1 MVTSELRWPQ
11 QRLLEEK
18 HLTDYV
24 SGTLAV
30 QREHSVQCVC
40 LSGCPEINDIW
51 SRYLERWFNSE
62 FDGPGHMRKMLLS
75 CQCDFERGLSI
86 VCDHLQLSTDKV
98 DYAESCSY
106 GQRVTTDSMLS
117 GLHMN
122 GDRRYGG
129 RPSSVAV
136 NYWTD
141 RCRYGEANWPRGP
154 LCVRGQWDI
163 TRRNRGHP
171 GRLPNGAE
179 PCPFFKLRTW
189 SRLGSHTN
197 N

>member
-1 MVTSELRWPQ
+1 MRKPSSAYNKRPKCLLLPRKEPVSRQSQMVTSELRWPQ

-122 GDRRYGG
+122 GDRRIW
-129 RPSSVAV
+129 RPSVF
-136 NYWTD
+136 
-141 RCRYGEANWPRGP
+141 RG
-154 LCVRGQWDI
+154 
-163 TRRNRGHP
+163 
-171 GRLPNGAE
+171 
-179 PCPFFKLRTW
+179 
-189 SRLGSHTN
+189 S
-197 N
+197 